1 MSKRNNEI
9 FNARSLQ
16 ELEARVAKLT
26 ERSEKDLQ
34 NEMNNFDQFNA
45 RLDKLWGKDSH
56 SDDEVDKL
64 LAQIQSEVKLEA
76 KSKELGNRQDQA
88 LRDRL
93 NRLKADSPI
102 RQKTSATDLSY
113 ITHNPSNETNKKTP
127 VGFSFDD
134 TKSIITAN
142 LDVQTGI
149 ADAFAHQYNDVQEK
163 KSLTNLASKLEEMSN
178 IIANISPIPQEYE
191 AKVSNII
198 TNGLQKIYEGIKEIV
213 SPAID
218 IIKEIGSIFINSIK
232 SIFKESPEKQMVTTK
247 ANLKG
252 LYKTYA
258 ELKGVDNKV
267 KEKFLKNHYEQIDR
281 LQSSKE
287 LLAETAKITKSIANA
302 GIQKIN
308 NLKQQQIIRK
318 IRTDHPAAVDISSSL
333 MPPSTP
339 NNVRSSSIRQR

>member
-76 KSKELGNRQDQA
+76 KSTELGNRQDQA

-113 ITHNPSNETNKKTP
+113 IAHNTSNETNEKTS

-134 TKSIITAN
+134 TQSIITAN
-142 LDVQTGI
+142 LDVQAGI
-149 ADAFAHQYNDVQEK
+149 ADAFANQYNDVEEK
-163 KSLTNLASKLEEMSN
+163 KPLINLASKLKEMRN
-178 IIANISPIPQEYE
+178 IIADTSPIPQEYE
-191 AKVSNII
+191 AKASSII
-198 TNGLQKIYEGIKEIV
+198 TNGLQKIYGGIKGVV

-218 IIKEIGSIFINSIK
+218 IIKEIGSTFINSIK
-232 SIFKESPEKQMVTTK
+232 SIFKESPEKRMVAAK

-308 NLKQQQIIRK
+308 NLKQQKIIRK
-318 IRTDHPAAVDISSSL
+318 IRTDPSAATNISSSL
-333 MPPSTP
+333 TPPSTP
-339 NNVRSSSIRQR
+339 NNVKSPLTRQR